1 MLTQTAEHALR
12 ACLFLAGRPEGE
24 RVSADAIAA
33 AVGAPGNYLAK
44 TLKLLAREGIVS
56 SLRGPTGG
64 FRLEVPAHHLTVA
77 DLMTPFETP
86 DLNPMCLLGERP
98 CSERTPCRAHHRWV
112 RTRREARVAF
122 ERTTIADLLA
132 GEAPA
137 PSAVTPPPS
146 PVVGCGTGHG

>member
-12 ACLFLAGRPEGE
+12 ACLYLARRPEGE
-24 RVSADAIAA
+24 RVSAETIAE

-64 FRLEVPAHHLTVA
+64 FRLEVPAHRLTVA

-86 DLNPMCLLGERP
+86 DPNPMCLLGEKP
-98 CSERTPCRAHHRWV
+98 CSDRTPCEAHHRWV
-112 RTRREARVAF
+112 RTRREARAAF
-122 ERTTIADLLA
+122 ERTTLADLL
-132 GEAPA
+132 GGDAPV
-137 PSAVTPPPS
+137 PRR
-146 PVVGCGTGHG
+146 